1 MTRLIKAEIY
11 KVYKTRVIKVLCVIM
26 ILLAVMLL
34 GISKLLSSEDFIKS
48 SLKGMPE
55 AQQEQLM
62 NQLQSTNNDDASI
75 VQPGGGTG
83 FHIAAKDIFH
93 PKGGEIYYASYGV
106 GAIEVI
112 MSILIGAVVAGEYSS
127 GTIKNILAYG
137 KKREHYYLSKLI
149 AIAIAVGVLLGIM
162 VSIASI
168 GAGIMYGWGSG
179 VGIIEVLKTFIA
191 ALIVGTSVS
200 SLIMLIATLAK
211 SNGTTIGIGI
221 VLFTV
226 VPTIISNFY
235 GKYNWF
241 DRLYEITPAYNWAV
255 ITSTHATSGDFTKA
269 IIVAIITILIATLSG
284 IMIFKKQDIR

>member
-34 GISKLLSSEDFIKS
+34 GLSKLLSSEDFIKS
-48 SLKGMPE
+48 SLKGMSE
-55 AQQEQLM
+55 AQQEQFM
-62 NQLQSTNNDDASI
+62 NQLQSVSNADSTI
-75 VQPGGGTG
+75 VQPGGGMG
-83 FHIAAKDIFH
+83 FHIASKDIFN
-93 PKGGEIYYASYGV
+93 PKGEEIYYASYGAGTMEIIIAV
-106 GAIEVI
+106 
-112 MSILIGAVVAGEYSS
+112 LIGAVVAGEYSS

-137 KKREHYYLSKLI
+137 KRREHYYLSKLI
-149 AIAIAVGVLLGIM
+149 AISIAVGVLLGIM
-162 VSIASI
+162 VSVASI
-168 GAGIMYGWGSG
+168 GASIMYGWGG
-179 VGIIEVLKTFIA
+179 NIGIIEVLKTFIA

-241 DRLYEITPAYNWAV
+241 DRLYELTPAYNWAV

-269 IIVAIITILIATLSG
+269 IIVSIITILIATLSG

>member
-11 KVYKTRVIKVLCVIM
+11 KVYKTRVIKVLCVVM

-48 SLKGMPE
+48 SLKGVPE

-62 NQLQSTNNDDASI
+62 NQLQSTSNTPI

-93 PKGGEIYYASYGV
+93 PKGEEIFYASYGA
-106 GAIEVI
+106 GAMEII
-112 MSILIGAVVAGEYSS
+112 IAILIGAVVAGEYSS

-137 KKREHYYLSKLI
+137 KRREHYYLSKLF

-168 GAGIMYGWGSG
+168 GAAIMYGWGGSI
-179 VGIIEVLKTFIA
+179 GILEVLKTFIS
-191 ALIVGTSVS
+191 ALIVTTSVS

-235 GKYNWF
+235 GKYYQK
-241 DRLYEITPAYNWAV
+241 LA
-255 ITSTHATSGDFTKA
+255 S
-269 IIVAIITILIATLSG
+269 
-284 IMIFKKQDIR
+284 